1 MRCAVTDAVRFAE
14 RGAVHAHIRRA
25 RAAGPCRHRPSAAT
39 PRRDQRPLHC
49 CLPGA
54 NPHVLLPRSPRGP
67 AQLMNDSEE
76 CVEDVNAQLDKLCA
90 SLCCACALRGRGADS
105 LRAVSCAEGT
115 TSACAWLTSTSPRR
129 ARCVLRRLDALGL
142 LLTLGLRAGPLRRLP
157 RRSRGS
163 CKGALHPRRVLLA
176 DIGSPCRAGMQ
187 RGPRAAWCA
196 PTPPALRSPCA
207 LTHCRRCRRWRTILS
222 RTLWRSQRSTGALQA

>member
-1 MRCAVTDAVRFAE
+1 MRCAMTDAVRFAE

-25 RAAGPCRHRPSAAT
+25 RAAGACRHRPSAAT

-54 NPHVLLPRSPRGP
+54 NPPVLLPRSPRGP

-129 ARCVLRRLDALGL
+129 ARCVLRRLAALGL

-176 DIGSPCRAGMQ
+176 DIGSPPHH
-187 RGPRAAWCA
+187 PRR
-196 PTPPALRSPCA
+196 LRS
-207 LTHCRRCRRWRTILS
+207 RCFW
-222 RTLWRSQRSTGALQA
+222 G